1 MTPLNVLPRAVSVSG
16 EEGLPLNRLTELT
29 GHFSGWGGGDSDW
42 FGDTN
47 GSVPGFS
54 LEGDYKRE
62 NKIII
67 KGIQPIFEPNW
78 LNKS

>member
-16 EEGLPLNRLTELT
+16 EEALPLNRLTELT

-54 LEGDYKRE
+54 LEGDYKKE
-62 NKIII
+62 KTN
-67 KGIQPIFEPNW
+67 
-78 LNKS
+78 